1 MSLALANA
9 GVNLAIYIYV
19 FAAPRFVYQHLGL
32 GAQSFGWLFIP
43 IVAGII
49 AGALVA
55 HRIAGRTSPESSVNR
70 GHIVMM
76 VAGVFNLAVAGGG
89 LIGGLVTDQAG
100 PGWLPWILLPLVMT
114 ALATVWQA
122 KAHGFRAGRRAA

>member
-1 MSLALANA
+1 MLVLIGVAAWGLTFGGAPTLLQTALADSA
-9 GVNLAIYIYV
+9 GDHADV
-19 FAAPRFVYQHLGL
+19 
-32 GAQSFGWLFIP
+32 AQSI
-43 IVAGII
+43 
-49 AGALVA
+49 LV
-55 HRIAGRTSPESSVNR
+55 T
-70 GHIVMM
+70 
-76 VAGVFNLAVAGGG
+76 VFNLAVAGGG